1 VANDGQI
8 VFEVTA
14 DGRHAIADIQ
24 DITRAIQRET
34 RQWDNTAQQSTNN
47 ISNSF
52 GGMLKKITAGFSA
65 VKIGKFLLNLGKEAV
80 EAASDLA
87 EVQNVVDVTFGK
99 SAGEIESW
107 AKTATTAY
115 GLTET
120 QAKRYASTMGAMLKS
135 SGMAENEIVTVST
148 DLAGLAAD
156 MASFYNLDFDTA
168 FAKIRSG
175 ISGETMPL
183 KELGID
189 LSVATLNAYAL
200 QQGLTKTF
208 DQMSQ
213 GEQTM
218 LRYQYLMSATA
229 DAQGDFARTSDGY
242 ANGVRQLET
251 NLTTLKTTLGDTIL
265 PFINDILNGINQ
277 LFPETPR
284 NDSLLHQIANIQ
296 LKKDEKIAE
305 IEAIKAVA
313 NELIAT
319 LESIGT
325 DTNTT
330 TALAKIATDANSL
343 DAASVGNWKAIL
355 SSLRGINGLNNL
367 FGDGSNTGTIDGLAE
382 ALSGNSITT
391 SKAEAWQLFLSTLS
405 DNADAVSKLTGG
417 SAEETKKWLEGL
429 AESAGK
435 LDPADA
441 QAWQDLMTA
450 LMKGID
456 TGSEEGQQFASLLA
470 QNYLA
475 LGSES
480 DAASKGLAA
489 LGYSTDEIEEKQ
501 AAWLQTCKE
510 LANTIPGLSS
520 IIDTNTGEVKGGIPA
535 LRAYADEWERTAK
548 YQAEIDALK
557 SAKDIYNENNNQA
570 YLNADVTAK
579 KAVAVAKMGTFG
591 ILSGTTN
598 EEKRQ
603 FMDDLGAFMQSLV
616 DQGEVSWEHIKKKF
630 FNKGANTDLPEYLQ
644 SVLSLTG
651 EAEEAML
658 AYAEASFRAHLIEKE
673 RPVVLA
679 EIEAEE
685 ARVAEEYNTTTEALD
700 AEMAAAAEAAAAM
713 TVLERAASGDAEALA
728 SVETAVSGAN
738 EALTALADH
747 VKSVRDSVT
756 SSIDST
762 VKGFGKIQPASWAV
776 KDLTDKLAGVKKGT
790 DEWKELNK
798 ELEKTKSTKLSA
810 ARMGLNL
817 EEQARYMEEYL
828 ANLEAARKRG
838 VSNEVLAQLSDGS
851 TESFDILAELAGATD
866 SEVETINANYAKVA
880 AGKKQLAD
888 ELTAQQLTVDET
900 YQSLQEKAKEAVAA
914 LDLGEEAKTNTA
926 KTIQGIADGI
936 NEKSDSVKSAVDGI
950 ISQIE
955 RLNGFGINIDLGGF
969 GNIQFTTTTG
979 KTEGSGRFGMDYV
992 PRDDYIMRLHEGE
1005 KVLSA
1010 QEASVYRGLAN
1021 GSIAGVDLDALGG
1034 VMRDSVQPGGNV
1046 YLDGRI
1052 VGTVISDR
1060 QGKSYK
1066 SLQRSGWQA

>member
-1 VANDGQI
+1 MANDGQI

-14 DGRHAIADIQ
+14 DGRHAIANIQ
-24 DITRAIQRET
+24 DITRAIQHET
-34 RQWDNTAQQSTNN
+34 RNWDNSAQQSANN
-47 ISNSF
+47 MSNSF
-52 GGMLKKITAGFSA
+52 GGMLKKLTAGFSA
-65 VKIGKFLLNLGKEAV
+65 VKIGKFLLDLGKESI

-99 SAGEIESW
+99 SASEIESW

-135 SGMAENEIVTVST
+135 SGMAENEIVNVST

-218 LRYQYLMSATA
+218 IRYQYLMSATA

-242 ANGVRQLET
+242 ANGLRQLET
-251 NLTTLKTTLGDTIL
+251 NLNTLKTTLGNTIL
-265 PFINDILNGINQ
+265 PFINDILQGINQ

-313 NELIAT
+313 DELITT

-355 SSLRGINGLNNL
+355 SSLRGINGLDNL
-367 FGDGSNTGTIDGLAE
+367 FGEESKTGTIDGLAE
-382 ALSGNSITT
+382 ALSGNSITM
-391 SKAEAWQLFLSTLS
+391 SKAEAWKQFLTTLS

-417 SAEETKKWLEGL
+417 SADETKKWLEGL

-435 LDPADA
+435 LDPSDA

-475 LGSES
+475 LGSDS

-510 LANTIPGLSS
+510 LVNTIPGLSS

-535 LRAYADEWERTAK
+535 LRAYADEWERAAK

-557 SAKDIYNENNNQA
+557 SAKDIYNANNNQA
-570 YLNADVTAK
+570 TLNADVTAK
-579 KAVAVAKMGTFG
+579 KAVAVAKMMTY
-591 ILSGTTN
+591 SRVQTTN
-598 EEKRQ
+598 EETRRYL
-603 FMDDLGAFMQSLV
+603 DDLGAFMQSLV

-644 SVLSLTG
+644 GVLSLSG

-700 AEMAAAAEAAAAM
+700 AEMAAAQEAAAAM

-738 EALTALADH
+738 EALTALSDH

-776 KDLTDKLAGVKKGT
+776 KDLTHKLAGVKEGT
-790 DEWKELNK
+790 DKWKELNK

-810 ARMGLNL
+810 AGMGLNL

-851 TESFDILAELAGATD
+851 TESFDILAELATATD

-900 YQSLQEKAKEAVAA
+900 YQSLQGKAKEAVAA

-926 KTIQGIADGI
+926 NTIQGIADGI
-936 NEKSDSVKSAVDGI
+936 NEKSESVKSAVDGI

-979 KTEGSGRFGMDYV
+979 KTEGSSRFGLDYV
-992 PRDDYIMRLHEGE
+992 PHDDYIARLHEGE
-1005 KVLSA
+1005 KVLTA
-1010 QEASVYRGLAN
+1010 QEASIYRGLAN
-1021 GSIAGVDLDALGG
+1021 GSMAGVDLDALGG

-1046 YLDGRI
+1046 YLDGRV